1 MNYRGTYLW
10 NTIALSQNTD
20 LQQSTSLKFFK
31 EKLKAYLFILDDVM
45 TNLLLVKLV
54 EFKCQFVIIFMPL
67 G

>member
-20 LQQSTSLKFFK
+20 LQQPTSLKFFK
-31 EKLKAYLFILDDVM
+31 EKLKAYLFTLDDVM

-54 EFKCQFVIIFMPL
+54 EFK
-67 G
+67 